1 MILRLV
7 VHCRIVVERGPL
19 RVAEREHRHRVLPS
33 QRHGRPV
40 AHRVVVGSPIAAPL
54 VEVGQ
59 DGVLVRAQLQVH
71 VLKKGREENQNAV
84 TIM

>member
-40 AHRVVVGSPIAAPL
+40 AHRVVVGSPIAAL

-59 DGVLVRAQLQVH
+59 DGVLVRAQLKVH
-71 VLKKGREENQNAV
+71 VLKKGKEGRKSECSYN
-84 TIM
+84 